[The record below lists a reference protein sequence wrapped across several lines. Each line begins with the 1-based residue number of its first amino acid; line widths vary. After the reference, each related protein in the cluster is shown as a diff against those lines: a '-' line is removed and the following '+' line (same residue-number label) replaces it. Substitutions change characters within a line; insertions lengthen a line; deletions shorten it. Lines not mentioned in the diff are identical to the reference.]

1 VKLSVAFAALASGIV
16 VWWLIV
22 RRLTARPWEA
32 QGSTAGREAAGV
44 LDPAPA
50 RTGLWVFL
58 AVLTSLFALCI
69 TGYWMRMG
77 HGPAAGVAPIDW
89 RPLTEPRVLWLN
101 TALLVLGSV
110 SMQWAR
116 HAADRGDAARTQIA
130 WLCGG
135 VFAAAFIVG
144 QGIAWRQL
152 QAAGAYAA
160 SNPGECGVLPA
171 DGLARRAPDRRPR
184 GVGAHE
190 SADVPGRFDCR
201 VDTTQCRA
209 LHRLLALPVAG
220 VAGAVRT
227 AVEDLIPT
235 LGWLC
240 QVK

>member
-160 SNPGECGVLPA
+160 SNPANAAFYLLT
-171 DGLARRAPDRRPR
+171 GLHAVHLI
-184 GVGAHE
+184 GG
-190 SADVPGRFDCR
+190 
-201 VDTTQCRA
+201 
-209 LHRLLALPVAG
+209 LVAW
-220 VAGAVRT
+220 VRT
-227 AVEDLIPT
+227 SLRMFRADSTVESTRLSVELCT
-235 LGWLC
+235 VYWHFLLLVWL
-240 QVK
+240 VLFGLLLKT

>member
-1 VKLSVAFAALASGIV
+1 
-16 VWWLIV
+16 
-22 RRLTARPWEA
+22 
-32 QGSTAGREAAGV
+32 
-44 LDPAPA
+44 
-50 RTGLWVFL
+50 
-58 AVLTSLFALCI
+58 
-69 TGYWMRMG
+69 MG

-160 SNPGECGVLPA
+160 SNPANAAFYLLT
-171 DGLARRAPDRRPR
+171 GLHA
-184 GVGAHE
+184 AHLI
-190 SADVPGRFDCR
+190 GG
-201 VDTTQCRA
+201 
-209 LHRLLALPVAG
+209 LVAW
-220 VAGAVRT
+220 VRT
-227 AVEDLIPT
+227 SLRMFRADSTVESTRLSVELCT
-235 LGWLC
+235 VYWHFLLLVWL
-240 QVK
+240 VLFGLLLKT

>member
-1 VKLSVAFAALASGIV
+1 MKLSVAFAALASGIV

-160 SNPGECGVLPA
+160 SNPANAAFYLLT
-171 DGLARRAPDRRPR
+171 GLHAVHLIGGLVAWVRTSLRM
-184 GVGAHE
+184 
-190 SADVPGRFDCR
+190 FR
-201 VDTTQCRA
+201 VDSTVEST
-209 LHRLLALPVAG
+209 RLS
-220 VAGAVRT
+220 
-227 AVEDLIPT
+227 VELCT
-235 LGWLC
+235 VYWHFLLLVWL
-240 QVK
+240 VLFGLLLKT

>member
-1 VKLSVAFAALASGIV
+1 MKLSVAFAALASGIV

-160 SNPGECGVLPA
+160 SNPANAAFYLLT
-171 DGLARRAPDRRPR
+171 GLHAVHLI
-184 GVGAHE
+184 GG
-190 SADVPGRFDCR
+190 
-201 VDTTQCRA
+201 
-209 LHRLLALPVAG
+209 LVAW
-220 VAGAVRT
+220 VRT
-227 AVEDLIPT
+227 SLRMFRADSTVESTRLSVELCT
-235 LGWLC
+235 VYWHFLLLVWL
-240 QVK
+240 VLFGLLLKT

>member
-160 SNPGECGVLPA
+160 SNPANAAFYLLT
-171 DGLARRAPDRRPR
+171 GLHAVHLI
-184 GVGAHE
+184 GG
-190 SADVPGRFDCR
+190 
-201 VDTTQCRA
+201 
-209 LHRLLALPVAG
+209 LVAW
-220 VAGAVRT
+220 VRT
-227 AVEDLIPT
+227 SLRMFRADSTVDSTRLSVELCT
-235 LGWLC
+235 VYWHFLLLVWL
-240 QVK
+240 VLFGLLLKT

>member
-1 VKLSVAFAALASGIV
+1 MKLSVAFAALASGIV

-116 HAADRGDAARTQIA
+116 HAAERGDAARTQIA

-160 SNPGECGVLPA
+160 SNPANAAFYLLT
-171 DGLARRAPDRRPR
+171 GLHAVHLI
-184 GVGAHE
+184 GG
-190 SADVPGRFDCR
+190 
-201 VDTTQCRA
+201 
-209 LHRLLALPVAG
+209 LVAW
-220 VAGAVRT
+220 VRT
-227 AVEDLIPT
+227 SLRMFRADSTVDSTRLSVELCT
-235 LGWLC
+235 VYWHFLLLVWL
-240 QVK
+240 VLFGLLLKT

>member
-32 QGSTAGREAAGV
+32 QGNTAGREAAGV

-160 SNPGECGVLPA
+160 SNPANAAFYLLT
-171 DGLARRAPDRRPR
+171 GLHAVHLI
-184 GVGAHE
+184 GG
-190 SADVPGRFDCR
+190 
-201 VDTTQCRA
+201 
-209 LHRLLALPVAG
+209 LVAW
-220 VAGAVRT
+220 VRT
-227 AVEDLIPT
+227 SLRMFRADSTVESTRLSVELCT
-235 LGWLC
+235 VYWHFLLLVWL
-240 QVK
+240 VLFGLLLKT

>member
-1 VKLSVAFAALASGIV
+1 MKLSVAFAALASGIV

-160 SNPGECGVLPA
+160 SNPANAAFYLLT
-171 DGLARRAPDRRPR
+171 GLHA
-184 GVGAHE
+184 AHLI
-190 SADVPGRFDCR
+190 GG
-201 VDTTQCRA
+201 
-209 LHRLLALPVAG
+209 LVAW
-220 VAGAVRT
+220 VRT
-227 AVEDLIPT
+227 SLRMFRADSTVESTRLSVELCT
-235 LGWLC
+235 VYWHFLLLVWL
-240 QVK
+240 VLFGLLLKT

>member
-1 VKLSVAFAALASGIV
+1 VKLSVAVAALVSGIV

-50 RTGLWVFL
+50 RTGLWIFL
-58 AVLTSLFALCI
+58 AVLTSLFALFI

-77 HGPAAGVAPIDW
+77 HGAAEGVAPLDW
-89 RPLTEPRVLWLN
+89 HPLTEPRVLWFN

-116 HAADRGDAARTQIA
+116 HAADRGDATRTQLA

-144 QGIAWRQL
+144 QGVAWRQL
-152 QAAGAYAA
+152 QAAGVYAA
-160 SNPGECGVLPA
+160 SNPANAAFYLLTGVHAVHLIG
-171 DGLARRAPDRRPR
+171 GL
-184 GVGAHE
+184 
-190 SADVPGRFDCR
+190 
-201 VDTTQCRA
+201 
-209 LHRLLALPVAG
+209 VAW
-220 VAGAVRT
+220 VRT
-227 AVEDLIPT
+227 SLRMFRADSNVEST
-235 LGWLC
+235 RLGVELCTVYWHFLLLVWL
-240 QVK
+240 VLFGLLLKT

>member
-32 QGSTAGREAAGV
+32 QGSTAGREAAGM

-50 RTGLWVFL
+50 RTGLWIFL
-58 AVLTSLFALCI
+58 AVLTSLFALTI

-77 HGPAAGVAPIDW
+77 HGAAEGVAPVDW
-89 RPLTEPRVLWLN
+89 HPLTEPRILWFN

-116 HAADRGDAARTQIA
+116 HAAERGDAARTQVA

-144 QGIAWRQL
+144 QGMAWRQL
-152 QAAGAYAA
+152 QAAGVYAA
-160 SNPGECGVLPA
+160 SNPANAAFYLLT
-171 DGLARRAPDRRPR
+171 GLHA
-184 GVGAHE
+184 AHLI
-190 SADVPGRFDCR
+190 GG
-201 VDTTQCRA
+201 
-209 LHRLLALPVAG
+209 LVAW
-220 VAGAVRT
+220 VRT
-227 AVEDLIPT
+227 SLRMFRADSTVEST
-235 LGWLC
+235 RLGVELCTVYWHFLLLVWL
-240 QVK
+240 VLFGLLLKT

>member
-1 VKLSVAFAALASGIV
+1 MKLSVAFAALASGIV

-160 SNPGECGVLPA
+160 SNPANAAFYLLT
-171 DGLARRAPDRRPR
+171 GL
-184 GVGAHE
+184 H
-190 SADVPGRFDCR
+190 
-201 VDTTQCRA
+201 A
-209 LHRLLALPVAG
+209 LHLIGGLVAW
-220 VAGAVRT
+220 VRT
-227 AVEDLIPT
+227 SLRMFRADSTVESTRLSVELCT
-235 LGWLC
+235 VYWHFLLLVWL
-240 QVK
+240 VLFGLLLKT

>member
-1 VKLSVAFAALASGIV
+1 MKLSVAFAALASGIV

-50 RTGLWVFL
+50 RTGLWIFL
-58 AVLTSLFALCI
+58 AVLTSLFALTI

-77 HGPAAGVAPIDW
+77 HGAAEGVAPVDW
-89 RPLTEPRVLWLN
+89 HPLTEPRILWFN

-116 HAADRGDAARTQIA
+116 HAAERGDAARTQIA

-144 QGIAWRQL
+144 QGMAWRQL
-152 QAAGAYAA
+152 QAAGVYAA
-160 SNPGECGVLPA
+160 SNPANAAFYLLTGVHAVHLIG
-171 DGLARRAPDRRPR
+171 GL
-184 GVGAHE
+184 
-190 SADVPGRFDCR
+190 
-201 VDTTQCRA
+201 
-209 LHRLLALPVAG
+209 VAW
-220 VAGAVRT
+220 VRT
-227 AVEDLIPT
+227 SLRMFRADSTVESGRNIRRLVRTHATRPPIRCAACTP
-235 LGWLC
+235 
-240 QVK
+240 VSR

>member
-1 VKLSVAFAALASGIV
+1 MKLSVAFAALASGIV

-160 SNPGECGVLPA
+160 SNPANAAFYLLT
-171 DGLARRAPDRRPR
+171 GLHAVHLI
-184 GVGAHE
+184 GG
-190 SADVPGRFDCR
+190 
-201 VDTTQCRA
+201 
-209 LHRLLALPVAG
+209 LVAW
-220 VAGAVRT
+220 VRT
-227 AVEDLIPT
+227 SLRMFRADSTVDSTRLSVELCT
-235 LGWLC
+235 VYWHFLLLVWL
-240 QVK
+240 VLFGLLLKT

>member
-50 RTGLWVFL
+50 RTGLWIFL
-58 AVLTSLFALCI
+58 AVLTSLFALFI

-77 HGPAAGVAPIDW
+77 HGAAEGVAPLDW
-89 RPLTEPRVLWLN
+89 HPLTEPRVLWFN

-116 HAADRGDAARTQIA
+116 HAADRGDATRTQLA

-144 QGIAWRQL
+144 QGVAWRQL
-152 QAAGAYAA
+152 QAAGVYAA
-160 SNPGECGVLPA
+160 SNPANAAFYLLTGVHAVHLIG
-171 DGLARRAPDRRPR
+171 GL
-184 GVGAHE
+184 
-190 SADVPGRFDCR
+190 
-201 VDTTQCRA
+201 
-209 LHRLLALPVAG
+209 VAW
-220 VAGAVRT
+220 VRT
-227 AVEDLIPT
+227 SLRMFRADSNVEST
-235 LGWLC
+235 RLGVELCTVYWHFLLLVWL
-240 QVK
+240 VLFGLLLKT